1 MFLLRR
7 LARLTVSLAVLLL
20 ASFSMIHLIPGDPV
34 RASLGTAAPAE
45 LVAARRAELGLDE
58 PIHQQLLGYLKGVLT
73 GDFGTSLQTRE
84 TVAGIIA
91 DRLPST
97 AELAV
102 LAALIALL
110 VAIPMG
116 MWLAIRTENG
126 RNPGSEL
133 AFTTATGTIAAIP
146 EFLLAVGLV
155 VVFAITLG
163 WLPPA
168 GKDGPASYVLPVI
181 ALTVGP
187 VAVLARLVRVE
198 ALRELDKD
206 YLRMARAKHLP
217 RRRLYL
223 RHLLP
228 NTLTATLTVGG
239 LLLASLIPGTVL
251 VENVFAWPGLGQ
263 RMTESILQK
272 DYPVAQAVILVY
284 GAIVLLVNFLV
295 DVALGVLD
303 PRSAIRGT

>member
-7 LARLTVSLAVLLL
+7 LARLTVSLAVLLF

-181 ALTVGP
+181 ALAVGP

-228 NTLTATLTVGG
+228 NMLTATLTVGG

>member
-7 LARLTVSLAVLLL
+7 LARLAASLAALLA

-34 RASLGTAAPAE
+34 RAALGATAPAE
-45 LVAARRAELGLDE
+45 LVAARRAELGLDQ
-58 PIHQQLLGYLKGVLT
+58 PIHEQLLAYVKGVLT
-73 GDFGTSLQTRE
+73 GDLGTSFQTKE
-84 TVAGIIA
+84 AVAGVIA

-97 AELAV
+97 VELAV
-102 LAALIALL
+102 LASLIALL
-110 VAIPMG
+110 VAVPLG
-116 MWLAIRTENG
+116 VWLAIRTHNG

-133 AFTTATGTIAAIP
+133 AFTTATGTVAAIP
-146 EFLLAVGLV
+146 EFLLSVGLV
-155 VVFAITLG
+155 VVFSTTLG

-168 GKDGPASYVLPVI
+168 GKDGPASYVLPVL

-187 VAVLARLVRVE
+187 IAILSRLIRVE
-198 ALRELDKD
+198 ALRELDMD
-206 YLRMARAKHLP
+206 YMRMARAKHLTG
-217 RRRLYL
+217 RRLYL

-228 NTLTATLTVGG
+228 NTLTATLTVAG

-284 GAIVLLVNFLV
+284 GAVVLLVNFLV